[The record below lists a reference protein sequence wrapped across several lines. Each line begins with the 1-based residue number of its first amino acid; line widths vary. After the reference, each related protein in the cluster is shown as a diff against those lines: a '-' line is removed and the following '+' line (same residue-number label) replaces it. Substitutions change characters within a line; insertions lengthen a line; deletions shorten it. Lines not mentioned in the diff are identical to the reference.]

1 MNEIRTVELQSIRLR
16 NRIRKDMGDI
26 QQLKDS
32 LKDHGLLN
40 PVVITADLYL
50 IAGQRRLEAARQ
62 LGWQSIQCR
71 VIDLDNEEALLEIE
85 IAENA
90 ARKDFSSDEMADALV
105 RLDHLRNPNWFKK
118 FWRRIARFFKRLR
131 DRFRRRQKPHS
142 N

>member
-1 MNEIRTVELQSIRLR
+1 VNLQSIRLR
-16 NRIRKDMGDI
+16 NRIRKDLGDI
-26 QQLKDS
+26 QQLKES

-40 PVVITADLYL
+40 PVVLTADLFL

-71 VIDLDNEEALLEIE
+71 VIDIDDEEGLLEIE

-105 RLDHLRNPNWFKK
+105 RLDHIRNPSWFKK
-118 FWRRIARFFKRLR
+118 LRRRIVRYFKRLLDLIRRRNR
-131 DRFRRRQKPHS
+131 DRGHS